1 MNATFAQYEYDIEK
15 SFTNLLFGFPSIK
28 IPEQSEATFWLLN
41 GRYFGGEKMLHGK
54 FEKKSFENL
63 DGLASDLGPILISHG
78 VSNRFNPPNG
88 SMGRHGGVRK

>member
-1 MNATFAQYEYDIEK
+1 
-15 SFTNLLFGFPSIK
+15 
-28 IPEQSEATFWLLN
+28 
-41 GRYFGGEKMLHGK
+41 MLHGK

-78 VSNRFNPPNG
+78 VSNRFKPSDG